1 MGFISIKALSLLF
14 SSLLLFLGRIHL
26 YICTFNS
33 TEYSDLFRFGVGILF
48 LPVLGWGRVKN

>member
-14 SSLLLFLGRIHL
+14 SSLLLFLGRFTFVH
-26 YICTFNS
+26 CTFNS

-48 LPVLGWGRVKN
+48 LPVLGWGRIKN